1 MKNFICHAWYVISV
15 LGSTKKWTT
24 AKIHML
30 QSISSLINTQIF
42 KKINRKRAI
51 RQWFLLADEEIKL
64 SLPIIT
70 ILS

>member
-15 LGSTKKWTT
+15 LRSTKKWTT